1 MPNRKSALV
10 TGASSGIGRQ
20 YAIFLAKSG
29 YDVVAVARRVE
40 LLEALA
46 IELKAYGAETKVVVA
61 DLSTDDGIQATIK
74 EAQDVEFL
82 VLNAG
87 ITRAARVGQTDI
99 QEMNRLNRLLAT
111 GVVEICEAV
120 IPKMIQR
127 RSGDVV
133 VVSSIAAFVDMPKSA
148 LYAAA
153 KTYVMS
159 YGRSVNAE
167 LRGSGVRLCVVCPG
181 YVRTELHQQAGL
193 THLRQRVPGWLWINS
208 DDVVRAALSGLHNN
222 KSVVIPGAIYRL
234 ARPFLGSKIAQAIWR
249 RTTSRK

>member
-1 MPNRKSALV
+1 MPNRKLALV

-29 YDVVAVARRVE
+29 YDVVVVARRVE

-46 IELKAYGAETKVVVA
+46 IELKAFGAETKVVVA
-61 DLSTDDGIQATIK
+61 DLSTDDGIQAMLK

-133 VVSSIAAFVDMPKSA
+133 VVSSIAAFVEMPKSA

-181 YVRTELHQQAGL
+181 YVRTQLHQNAGL
-193 THLRQRVPGWLWINS
+193 EHLTSRVPRWLWVTA
-208 DDVVRAALSGLHNN
+208 DEVVRSAQKGLSQN
-222 KSVVIPGAIYRL
+222 KSVVIPGFVYRL
-234 ARPFLGSKIAQAIWR
+234 ARPFLNLSFAQRFWRSKTR
-249 RTTSRK
+249 RN